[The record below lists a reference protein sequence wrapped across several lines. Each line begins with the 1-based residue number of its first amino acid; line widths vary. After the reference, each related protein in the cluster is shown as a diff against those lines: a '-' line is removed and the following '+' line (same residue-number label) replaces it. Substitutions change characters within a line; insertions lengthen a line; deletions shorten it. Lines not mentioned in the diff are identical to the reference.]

1 MTGSKVIDIHRIL
14 KKSIKD
20 EFEIVYQETKS
31 LTTPGEHYGSI
42 MLAVD
47 VKIKFSKDGS
57 EKVLNLVA
65 KLQPANEMLRAAFDV
80 QTTFKKEV
88 LCYTVMIPAL
98 IAFQKEFKV
107 PEKKSIANLFPKCYG
122 ARFSLDENSNQVDDG
137 AVIILENL
145 KQKGYYTGDRLVGL
159 DFEAAQV
166 ILKDLARFHATSI
179 ALKKLRPEVFEEKL
193 MACTMPGSGANA
205 LPEQFASA
213 HKDGLRD
220 SSKEI
225 PVLKPYLEKIQK
237 VCDRFSGLSK
247 PEPNET
253 WGTICHADFWMSNTM
268 LLNSASGKPIS
279 SKIVDLQFA
288 IYASAL
294 TDLVF
299 FLFTS
304 VINSVLEKS
313 YETFLKVYYD
323 SFIDTLKDYSIDMS
337 PYSWKS
343 FENELEVAGP
353 VEVCHILMLLKPI
366 CTERNIIKNSFEDFE
381 DSDWYRK
388 DLLGPNHRRKL
399 KDTVLALIKKN
410 WL

>member
-14 KKSIKD
+14 QKSIKD

-107 PEKKSIANLFPKCYG
+107 PEERSISNLFPKCYG

-137 AVIILENL
+137 AVIIFENL
-145 KQKGYYTGDRLVGL
+145 KQQGYYTGDRLVGL

-166 ILKDLARFHATSI
+166 ILKDLATIHATSI

-193 MACTMPGSGANA
+193 MACTMTGSGVNA
-205 LPEQFASA
+205 FPEQFASA
-213 HKDGLRD
+213 LKDSLSDG
-220 SSKEI
+220 SKEI
-225 PVLKPYLEKIQK
+225 PVLEPYLEKIQK
-237 VCDRFSGLSK
+237 VIDSFGIPK
-247 PEPNET
+247 PIPNET

-268 LLNSASGKPIS
+268 LLNSPSGKPTS
-279 SKIVDLQFA
+279 SKIVDLQLA
-288 IYASAL
+288 SYASAL

-313 YETFLKVYYD
+313 YEDLLKVYHD
-323 SFIDTLKDYSIDMS
+323 CFTETLRDYGIDMS

-343 FENELEVAGP
+343 FEKELEVAGP
-353 VEVCHILMLLKPI
+353 VEVCHILMMLKPI
-366 CTERNIIKNSFEDFE
+366 CTERNTIKNSFEDFE

-399 KDTVLALIKKN
+399 KDTVLALIRRN
-410 WL
+410 WF